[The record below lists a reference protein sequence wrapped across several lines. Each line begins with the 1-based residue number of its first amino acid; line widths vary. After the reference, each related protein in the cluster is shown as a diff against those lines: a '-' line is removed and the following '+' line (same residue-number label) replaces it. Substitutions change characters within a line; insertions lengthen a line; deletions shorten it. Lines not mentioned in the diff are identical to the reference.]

1 MKLELNDLGALL
13 LLAVLGFT
21 IGFGF
26 VMFRWM
32 LAINRRQER
41 EQKIFRPLHY
51 FFPRRTHSPSRPEC
65 WIAVRSVS
73 PEAVKLALGLN
84 HAAPC
89 SWEEGLAGSHEF
101 FIGPRVH
108 GWVIVTGLALPT
120 PSEDVD
126 ATFLFLTALSK
137 QLGHVQYFYA
147 SRLLQHHA
155 WARLDDGCVTRAY
168 AWTGETVWNQ
178 GNETLPESEAGMKTF
193 AYGDDTATFGDAEIN
208 FEKVPQLA
216 ARWSLDPAEV
226 KLNSVRAATG
236 LAGESAL
243 G

>member
-26 VMFRWM
+26 MMFRWM
-32 LAINRRQER
+32 LAVHRRQQP
-41 EQKIFRPLHY
+41 EQKVFRPLHY

-65 WIAVRSVS
+65 WIAVRSAT

-89 SWEEGLAGSHEF
+89 SWEEGLAGGHEF
-101 FIGPRVH
+101 FISPRVH
-108 GWVIVTGLALPT
+108 GWVIITGLGLPE
-120 PSEDVD
+120 PGDDVD

-137 QLGHVQYFYA
+137 QLGHVQYFHA
-147 SRLLQHHA
+147 SRLLRHHA

-178 GNETLPESEAGMKTF
+178 GNETLPENEVGLKTF
-193 AYGDDTATFGDAEIN
+193 AYGDNTATFGDAEIN
-208 FEKVPQLA
+208 FGKVPRLA

-226 KLNSVRAATG
+226 KLHSNRQATG
-236 LAGESAL
+236 IAGESAL